1 MVTYL
6 ILESIGGGI
15 IDTFVTSNSSKR
27 INTGIEFDIVNSHE
41 LYVDGVFTA
50 SSALDNNGI
59 YYLVT
64 ATAIPIGSTVT
75 YKLNLNQDGPDA
87 WKNTDDSDFI
97 ADANDIIEWDGS
109 KWHIVFSA
117 KESTDQL
124 IYQTNLFTLTQY
136 KWNGVAWVK
145 SFEGEYKKGTWRLEL

>member
-1 MVTYL
+1 V
-6 ILESIGGGI
+6 
-15 IDTFVTSNSSKR
+15 
-27 INTGIEFDIVNSHE
+27 
-41 LYVDGVFTA
+41 YVAA
-50 SSALDNNGI
+50 SSLDNNGFF
-59 YYLVT
+59 YLVT

-87 WKNTDDSDFI
+87 WKNADNSDFI

-109 KWHIVFSA
+109 TWHIIFSA

-124 IYQTNLFTLTQY
+124 IYQTNSYTLTQY

-145 SFEGEYKKGTWRLEL
+145 SFEGEYKKGQWRLEL